1 MRAATQPDVD
11 TAGACSFTDD
21 VDLYGDGEQQM
32 DNSIVRDNGIIIRDL
47 TGMELCLGKC
57 KLLVRSGEVT
67 QQRVKTRTSSSRP
80 TWDKRIRSEAVA
92 AGSEARAAAAAAIGR
107 RLFGSQVAMRTVG
120 MGGSPIIRKTQNA
133 GGAKKKKTRTET
145 CPPTDLQ

>member
-67 QQRVKTRTSSSRP
+67 QQRGQTSTSSRP
-80 TWDKRIRSEAVA
+80 TWDKRIRSEAAA
-92 AGSEARAAAAAAIGR
+92 AGSEARAAAAVAIGR

-120 MGGSPIIRKTQNA
+120 MGGSPIIRKTQKRRR
-133 GGAKKKKTRTET
+133 GEEE
-145 CPPTDLQ
+145 DED